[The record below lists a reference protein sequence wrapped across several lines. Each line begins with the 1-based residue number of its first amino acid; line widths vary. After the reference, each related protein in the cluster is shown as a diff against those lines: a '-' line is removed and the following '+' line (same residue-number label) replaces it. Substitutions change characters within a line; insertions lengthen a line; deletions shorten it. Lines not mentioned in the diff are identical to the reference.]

1 MKVLFVSNYFP
12 PEVNAPATRI
22 YEHARQWS
30 QETGSI
36 EVITSV
42 PNYPEG
48 VLHDGFQN
56 KFSQEKV
63 DDIFVTRVPMYIA
76 ENKGFLRRTLSYIS
90 FGLTAALYSGRLQ
103 TSPDIVVA
111 TSPQLF
117 GTIGGYVI
125 SRLKRVPFVMEIRDL
140 WPESIAAVGAVKY
153 PSVIKFFEK
162 VARFLYHQS
171 TRIIVVTDSFKQD
184 LIDKGVD
191 SQKITVLKNG
201 ADLEFFSRPLD
212 AQQLETLRE
221 QHQLKNKFVVAYI
234 GTIGLAHRADILL
247 EAAQQCTDPNIVFV
261 VIGAGAERET
271 IAQKQA
277 QLQLPNFRLIDK
289 QPKERVPYFLE
300 ISDACVVHL
309 KDTPL
314 FQKVIPSKMFEAM
327 VMRKPV
333 ILGVR
338 GESCDI
344 LKEAEAGI
352 PIEPENVNAL
362 VEAAMKLY
370 HDKALYTTMSNNGY
384 HHVCENY
391 DRKKTA
397 KRYWQFLESII
408 QEETRATKTD

>member
-1 MKVLFVSNYFP
+1 MNVVFVSNYFP

-30 QETGSI
+30 KESGNI

-48 VLHDGFQN
+48 ILHTGHQN
-56 KFSQEKV
+56 QFSQETV
-63 DDIFVTRVPMYIA
+63 EDILVTRVPMYIA
-76 ENKGFLRRTLSYIS
+76 ENKGFLKRTLSYIS
-90 FGLTAALYSGRLQ
+90 FGLTAVLYCGRLHK
-103 TSPDIVVA
+103 SPDIVVA

-117 GTIGGYVI
+117 GAIGGYVV
-125 SRLKRVPFVMEIRDL
+125 SRLKKIPFVLEIRDL

-153 PSVIKFFEK
+153 PWVIEIFEK
-162 VARFLYHQS
+162 VARYLYKQA

-184 LIDKGVD
+184 LIEKGVD
-191 SQKITVLKNG
+191 PEKITVIKNG
-201 ADLEFFSRPLD
+201 ADLEFFSQPLD
-212 AQQLETLRE
+212 PQQLETLRE
-221 QHQLKNKFVVAYI
+221 QHQLKDKFVVAYI

-247 EAAQQCTDPNIVFV
+247 EAAQQCTNPNIVFV
-261 VIGAGAERET
+261 VIGAGAERERLE
-271 IAQKQA
+271 QKQA
-277 QLQLPNFRLIDK
+277 QLKLPNFRLIDK
-289 QPKERVPYFLE
+289 QPKALIPYFLE
-300 ISDACVVHL
+300 ITDACVVHL

-314 FQKVIPSKMFEAM
+314 FQKVIPSKMFESM

-338 GESCDI
+338 GESCNI

-362 VEAAMKLY
+362 VDATMTLY
-370 HDKALYTTMSNNGY
+370 NNKSLYTHMSNNGY
-384 HHVCENY
+384 NHVCQNY

-397 KRYWQFLESII
+397 KRYWQFLESIVQ
-408 QEETRATKTD
+408 QEASDAKNH